1 MTPRSTPPASRPAPP
16 DFAIVGA
23 PKCGT
28 TALYGYLAAHP
39 DVAMSARKEPLFWS
53 ADVRR
58 AGRIEDREAYDALWS
73 DAPPGA
79 LRGEASPE
87 YLRSQVAVPRLLE
100 ARPDVR
106 LIAMI
111 RHPVELMA
119 SLHSNLLLAL
129 QEDVADFEAAWRL
142 QERRRRGEAIPAHC
156 GEPELLQYSAYAAL
170 GDQLERFLSLVPA
183 GQRLVILYDDFR
195 ADTRAQYLRALGL
208 LGLCDDGRAEFP
220 SAHANRVLRS
230 AGLQAFHRSLR
241 RRLGPLYEP
250 ARAAARALGMRPSA
264 LVERL
269 NVRAAPR
276 KRLRSAF
283 EAELIAGLLPQIETI
298 ERLLG
303 RDLTAWKHPRGR
315 GPR

>member
-1 MTPRSTPPASRPAPP
+1 MTPRSIPPASRPAPP

-28 TALYGYLAAHP
+28 TALYSYLAAHP

-58 AGRIEDREAYDALWS
+58 AGRIEDREA
-73 DAPPGA
+73 
-79 LRGEASPE
+79 SPE

-111 RHPVELMA
+111 RHPIELMA

-195 ADTRAQYLRALGL
+195 ADTRAQYLRALAL
-208 LGLCDDGRAEFP
+208 LGLADDGRAEFP
-220 SAHANRVLRS
+220 PAHANRVLRS
-230 AGLQAFHRSLR
+230 AGLQAFHHSLR

-250 ARAAARALGMRPSA
+250 ARAVARELGMRPSA

-269 NVRAAPR
+269 NVRPAPR
-276 KRLRSAF
+276 KPLRSAF